1 MGLEPLDAFT
11 SHLPVRVRFGD
22 GVLAQLP
29 EVLDGLGARRPIV
42 FVDAAVARLPAVAA
56 ALGAAATVHTL
67 QPGEPSIDDVDAA
80 AEYVAGHDAVIAI
93 GGGSVLD
100 TAKGARVV
108 AGAGGSI
115 RRFAWPGEPEPIP
128 APAIPLVTIPTTS
141 GTGSEVTGGIV
152 MVDRERELKCG
163 AASPNN
169 RAQDCLVDPQ
179 LTHALPAAP
188 TLYGGLDVLAQAIGA
203 IVTVTHTPVADA
215 LAAEALR
222 LVADALPAVVAD
234 GADAGA
240 RNRMACASLLAGFAM
255 NLSEAGTDHS
265 LGHALGVRHGIPHG
279 LSVGVM
285 LAEAMDHD
293 RRAVPDRFERVAD
306 ALGAPPAPDRDGA
319 RAVRAVRSLLARVGC
334 PTLGA
339 LGVGG
344 DDVAPLT
351 EIALRAWIPVEPAP
365 WSPDDIAGAYRHAL
379 AISGRTDPEEE
390 GHAGGP
396 AGVA

>member
-1 MGLEPLDAFT
+1 VPLEPLGPFT

-29 EVLDGLGARRPIV
+29 EVLADLGARRPLA
-42 FVDAAVARLPAVAA
+42 FVDAAVAQLPAVAA
-56 ALGAAATVHTL
+56 VLDGLATVQAL
-67 QPGEPSIDDVDAA
+67 APGEPSIEDVDAA
-80 AEYVAGHDAVIAI
+80 AQHVAGHDAVIAI

-100 TAKGARVV
+100 TAKGARLV

-115 RRFAWPGEPEPIP
+115 RRFAWPGEPAPVP
-128 APAIPLVTIPTTS
+128 APAIPLVTVPTTS

-152 MVDRERELKCG
+152 MIDRERELKCG
-163 AASPNN
+163 APSPHN
-169 RAQDCLVDPQ
+169 RAQDCLVDPA
-179 LTHALPAAP
+179 LTHALPARP

-203 IVTVTHTPVADA
+203 IVAVTHTPVADA
-215 LAAEALR
+215 LATEALR

-285 LAEAMDHD
+285 LAEAMEHD
-293 RRAVPDRFERVAD
+293 RPAVPDRFERIAD
-306 ALGAPPAPDRDGA
+306 ALGAPPAPARDGA
-319 RAVRAVRSLLARVGC
+319 RAVAAVRALLARVGC

-339 LGVGG
+339 LGVGA
-344 DDVAPLT
+344 DDVEPLT
-351 EIALRAWIPVEPAP
+351 EIALRAWIPVEPTP
-365 WSPDDIAGAYRHAL
+365 WTPDDIAAAYRHAL
-379 AISGRTDPEEE
+379 AITSRTDPEEE

-396 AGVA
+396 TGVA

>member
-1 MGLEPLDAFT
+1 MALEPLGPFT

-29 EVLDGLGARRPIV
+29 DVLAGLGARRPVV
-42 FVDAAVARLPAVAA
+42 FVDAAVAGLPAVAT
-56 ALGAAATVHTL
+56 ALDAAASVHAL
-67 QPGEPSIDDVDAA
+67 EPGEPSIGDVDAA
-80 AEYVAGHDAVIAI
+80 ARHVAGHDAVIAI

-115 RRFAWPGEPEPIP
+115 RRFVWPGEPEPIP
-128 APAIPLVTIPTTS
+128 APAIPLVTVPTTS

-163 AASPNN
+163 AASPHN

-179 LTHALPAAP
+179 LTHTLPPRP

-203 IVTVTHTPVADA
+203 VVTVTHTPVADA

-255 NLSEAGTDHS
+255 NLSEAGSDHS
-265 LGHALGVRHGIPHG
+265 LGHALGVRHGVAHG

-285 LAEAMDHD
+285 LAEAMEHD
-293 RRAVPDRFERVAD
+293 RRAVPERFERVAD
-306 ALGAPPAPDRDGA
+306 ALGAPPSPPPDGA
-319 RAVRAVRSLLARVGC
+319 RAVRAVRALLARVGC
-334 PTLGA
+334 PTLRE
-339 LGVGG
+339 LGVAE
-344 DDVAPLT
+344 DDVEPLT
-351 EIALRAWIPVEPAP
+351 EIALRAWIPVAPGP
-365 WSPDDIAGAYRHAL
+365 WSPADIAGAYRHAL
-379 AISGRTDPEEE
+379 AITGRTDPEEE
-390 GHAGGP
+390 GHA
-396 AGVA
+396 